1 MQGARRRPWWLP
13 RASRA
18 TPQTPLSLPT
28 LRDRAD
34 FPSCGVVASLLG
46 AYPTASAP
54 PCLRGNLPRSR
65 PREIL
70 RQAPWPRP
78 PRADQRRGPTVLR
91 SCRARRAKM
100 QNSNGR
106 LRGGPVSIQVLPDEL
121 INQIAAGEVI
131 ERPASVVKEL
141 VENSLDAA
149 ARRVDVELERGGSG
163 LIRVRDDGIGI
174 RAQEIGIALAR
185 HATSKITSLLDLET
199 IATLGFRGEAL
210 PSIASVSRLSLV
222 SRSAETEHAWA
233 VEARD
238 GEVSAP
244 IPASHPPGT
253 SVEVRDLFFN
263 VPARR
268 KFLRS
273 EATEYQ
279 HVVRMLERLAL
290 SRFEVGFTLS
300 HNGTAVWALPPAR
313 SQPERLARVAKV
325 CGEEFAAHVIELQ
338 YTAAA
343 FSLSGWLALPT
354 FSRSQS
360 HLQFA
365 FLHGRFLRGKP
376 VAGSAP

>member
-1 MQGARRRPWWLP
+1 MPPRPRV
-13 RASRA
+13 RASRNLPGPGRRA
-18 TPQTPLSLPT
+18 RFWPPLP
-28 LRDRAD
+28 
-34 FPSCGVVASLLG
+34 G
-46 AYPTASAP
+46 APAASA
-54 PCLRGNLPRSR
+54 R
-65 PREIL
+65 PRG
-70 RQAPWPRP
+70 
-78 PRADQRRGPTVLR
+78 RGPTVLR

-100 QNSNGR
+100 ENSHGR

-174 RAQEIGIALAR
+174 PAQEIGIALAR
-185 HATSKITSLLDLET
+185 HATSKIASLLDLET

-210 PSIASVSRLSLV
+210 PSIASVSRLSLL

-238 GEVSAP
+238 GQVTAP
-244 IPASHPPGT
+244 TPASHPPGT

-290 SRFEVGFTLS
+290 SRFDVGFTLS
-300 HNGTAVWALPPAR
+300 HNGKGIWALPPAR
-313 SQPERLARVAKV
+313 SPVERLARVAKV
-325 CGEEFAAHVIELQ
+325 CGEDFAAHVIELQ
-338 YTAAA
+338 HETEQ
-343 FSLSGWLALPT
+343 LRLHGWLALPT
-354 FSRSQS
+354 FS
-360 HLQFA
+360 
-365 FLHGRFLRGKP
+365 
-376 VAGSAP
+376 